1 MPDDGRQAECLGAC
15 VDYAFDNRLD
25 FTLFDK
31 LQQQQDSA
39 PHFHP
44 YSQLVFPRSE
54 GVLVAIGTAEPVEL
68 AADAVLFISPFVR
81 HHVTVRTADARW
93 DSLAI
98 NLARLG
104 PEFFNSHYLTP
115 IQDLLRHGFA
125 GLLFH
130 GGTAMHAR
138 RDFFMIR
145 NSFRMEYLI
154 SILQILHTL
163 STAREWH
170 PLASEQNH
178 PVEQRDI
185 QLCLT
190 ISEYIREHLSEPLD
204 IAHAASLVHMSESS
218 FSRFF
223 KRFFGKPFHAYLIDK
238 KMEAAEYLLFATRLP
253 IQEIADRLAFNSAS
267 HLAMTFKRHRGM
279 TPGEYRS
286 RQNE

>member
-1 MPDDGRQAECLGAC
+1 M
-15 VDYAFDNRLD
+15 DYAFENRLD

-31 LQQQQDSA
+31 LQAQKDSE

-54 GVLVAIGTAEPVEL
+54 GVQVVIGSAPPVEL
-68 AADAVLFISPFVR
+68 AADAVLFLSPFVR
-81 HHVTVRTADARW
+81 HHVTVGRADARW
-93 DSLAI
+93 DSLAV
-98 NLARLG
+98 NLSRLG

-115 IQDLLRHGFA
+115 IQDLLHHGLA

-145 NSFRMEYLI
+145 NTYRMEYLI
-154 SILQILHTL
+154 SILQIMHTL
-163 STAREWH
+163 SMAREWH
-170 PLASEQNH
+170 PLASEQDH
-178 PVEQRDI
+178 PVEPRDI

-190 ISEYIREHLSEPLD
+190 LSEYIRNNLAEPLN
-204 IAHAASLVHMSESS
+204 ITHAASLVHMSESS
-218 FSRFF
+218 FCRFF
-223 KRFFGKPFHAYLIDK
+223 KRFFGKPYHGYLIDK
-238 KMEAAEYLLFATRLP
+238 KLEAACHLLQTSNMP

-267 HLAMTFKRHRGM
+267 HLAMTFKRHQGM

-286 RQNE
+286 RQYD

>member
-1 MPDDGRQAECLGAC
+1 

-31 LQQQQDSA
+31 LQGQQDSV

-54 GVLVAIGTAEPVEL
+54 GVLVVIGSAAPVEL
-68 AADAVLFISPFVR
+68 AADAVLFLSPFVR
-81 HHVTVRTADARW
+81 HHVMVDSADARW

-98 NLARLG
+98 NLSRLG
-104 PEFFNSHYLTP
+104 PEFFHSHYLTP
-115 IQDLLRHGFA
+115 IQDLLHHGLA

-145 NSFRMEYLI
+145 NSYRMEYLI

-170 PLASEQNH
+170 PLASEQDH

-190 ISEYIREHLSEPLD
+190 LSEHIRNHLAEPLD

-218 FSRFF
+218 FCRFF
-223 KRFFGKPFHAYLIDK
+223 KRFFGKPYHAYLIDK
-238 KMEAAEYLLFATRLP
+238 KLEAACHLLQTTSQP

-267 HLAMTFKRHRGM
+267 HLAMTFKRHQGM

-286 RQNE
+286 RQYD